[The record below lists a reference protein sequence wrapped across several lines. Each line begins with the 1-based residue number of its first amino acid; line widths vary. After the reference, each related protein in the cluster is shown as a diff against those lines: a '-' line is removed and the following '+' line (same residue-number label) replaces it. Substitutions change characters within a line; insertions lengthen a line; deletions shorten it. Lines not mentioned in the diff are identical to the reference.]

1 MSHFDD
7 LPRRDRNH
15 EIEEEA
21 IVAFHNLLSE
31 SRVFILQGVDRKD
44 YGTDCQIEVVNDSRA
59 TNVRVQIQ
67 LKGTERALN
76 ADGSLSIAVRR
87 ANLNYLLM
95 HEYSLYV
102 CYHVPTASLRI
113 CPADS
118 VLRQYEHG
126 GKSWTEQQSLTV
138 SFIDE
143 LTIPRLVQLAALA
156 QSGAKSSRDRRVEQS
171 GAKPVDLPRQ
181 ALRTPPNVHVPDDP
195 KRAGEI
201 LMQFYE
207 QGADDVISA
216 GFDKFSAVLGASS
229 DAIGPCY
236 MAEINLGMA
245 NMSQH
250 PKRIEEAIGYFRSKL
265 DSGRYQIGSMH
276 YTIGNAFSALG
287 DEQSAKLAYEAAL
300 ADPAFSE
307 TPDLAAQGHKNLGT
321 SFERLGQ
328 QTTAVDH
335 YREALRLKP
344 DLAEAHN
351 ALGNYYI
358 HLGQYEDALFHLDRV
373 VFAERNQLKTSAVA
387 GWRANVLFN
396 LNDSRGAFREIN
408 GLLSLADHFDWIWPS
423 CARLVASFGR
433 TTSEN
438 AGQAITF
445 WQRYIKAHP
454 SHSSARR
461 ELLLTV
467 FYLRRSGK
475 DEGKSYAEFRD
486 EFDQHIAL
494 VDAGDSALPWDRL
507 GHWAQDEEDWAEAE
521 RCFRKA
527 YDLKGGHYGYC
538 LGTALNFLGRY
549 EESLPL
555 LLEQAQ
561 VHQQDAMSWFQV
573 ATAYVNLDRAPE
585 AINAYRKALALD
597 PDYSLALFELGGA
610 YWNSGDIEQASQVW
624 KAAIAR
630 FPDHELAAK
639 IKRELPNLFREL
651 RS

>member
-21 IVAFHNLLSE
+21 IVAFQRLLSE
-31 SRVFILQGVDRKD
+31 SRVFILQGSDRKD
-44 YGTDCQIEVVNDSRA
+44 YGTDCQIEVVDDGRA
-59 TNVRVQIQ
+59 TNVRVQVQ
-67 LKGTERALN
+67 LKGSERALN
-76 ADGSLSIAVRR
+76 ADGSLSVEVHRT
-87 ANLNYLLM
+87 NLNYLLM

-102 CYHVPTASLRI
+102 CFHVPTRSLRV
-113 CPADS
+113 CPVDS
-118 VLRQYEHG
+118 VLRQYEHS
-126 GKSWTEQQSLTV
+126 GKTWTEQQSLTI
-138 SFIDE
+138 SFVDE

-156 QSGAKSSRDRRVEQS
+156 QSGVRSSRDRRIEQS
-171 GAKPVDLPRQ
+171 SVSSVDLPRQ
-181 ALRTPPNVHVPDDP
+181 ILRTAPNVHVPDDP
-195 KRAGEI
+195 KLAGDI
-201 LMQFYE
+201 LKQLYE

-216 GFDKFSAVLGASS
+216 GFDKFSAALGADS
-229 DAIGPCY
+229 DAMGPCY
-236 MAEINLGMA
+236 MAEINLAMA
-245 NMSQH
+245 SMSEH
-250 PKRIEEAIGYFRSKL
+250 PQRIEEAISYFRSKL
-265 DSGRYQIGSMH
+265 DGGRYQIGSLH

-300 ADPAFSE
+300 ADPAFSG

-328 QTTAVDH
+328 QAKAVGH

-351 ALGNYYI
+351 ALGNYYVHI
-358 HLGQYEDALFHLDRV
+358 GQYDDALFHLDRV
-373 VFAERNQLKTSAVA
+373 VFAERNQVKTSAVA

-396 LNDSRGAFREIN
+396 LGDSRAAFREIN
-408 GLLSLADHFDWIWPS
+408 GLVSQADHLDWIWPS

-433 TTSEN
+433 TAREN
-438 AGQAITF
+438 AAQAITF

-461 ELLLTV
+461 ELLLTI
-467 FYLRRSGK
+467 FYLRTAGK
-475 DEGKSYAEFRD
+475 DVGKSYAEFRE
-486 EFDQHIAL
+486 EFDRHIAHI
-494 VDAGDSALPWDRL
+494 DAKDAALPWDRL

-527 YDLKGGHYGYC
+527 YDLRGGHYGYC
-538 LGTALNFLGRY
+538 LGTALSFLGRY

-561 VHQQDAMSWFQV
+561 VHQPDAMSWFQV
-573 ATAYVNLDRAPE
+573 GAAYVNLDRAPE

-597 PDYSLALFELGGA
+597 PDYALAMFELGGA
-610 YWNSGDIEQASQVW
+610 YWNSGDFEQASQIW

-639 IKRELPNLFREL
+639 IRLDFPRLL
-651 RS
+651 

>member
-21 IVAFHNLLSE
+21 IVAFQKRLSE
-31 SRVFILQGVDRKD
+31 SRIFILQGVDRKD
-44 YGTDCQIEVVNDSRA
+44 YGTDCQIEVVDDSRA
-59 TNVRVQIQ
+59 TNVRVQVQ

-76 ADGSLSIAVRR
+76 ADGSLSIEVRR

-102 CYHVPTASLRI
+102 CYHVPTGSLRI
-113 CPADS
+113 CPAES

-126 GKSWTEQQSLTV
+126 GKSWTQQQSLTI

-181 ALRTPPNVHVPDDP
+181 VLRTPPNVHVPDNP
-195 KRAGEI
+195 ERASDI
-201 LMQFYE
+201 LKQLYE

-216 GFDKFSAVLGASS
+216 GFDKFGAVLGANS
-229 DAIGPCY
+229 DAMGFCY

-245 NMSQH
+245 NMSQQ

-265 DSGRYQIGSMH
+265 NGGRYQIGSMH

-328 QTTAVDH
+328 QATAVDH

-358 HLGQYEDALFHLDRV
+358 HLGQYADALSHLDRV
-373 VFAERNQLKTSAVA
+373 VFAERNQGKTSAVA

-396 LNDSRGAFREIN
+396 LGDTRAAFREIN
-408 GLLSLADHFDWIWPS
+408 GLISQADHFDWIWPS

-433 TTSEN
+433 TTTEN
-438 AGQAITF
+438 AKHAVAF

-454 SHSSARR
+454 NHSSARR
-461 ELLLTV
+461 ELLLTM
-467 FYLRRSGK
+467 FYLRTSGE
-475 DEGKSYAEFRD
+475 DLGKRYAEFRD
-486 EFDQHIAL
+486 EFDHHIAL
-494 VDAGDSALPWDRL
+494 VNAEDAALPWDRL

-527 YDLKGGHYGYC
+527 YDLKGGHYGFC
-538 LGTALNFLGRY
+538 LGTALSFLGRY

-561 VHQQDAMSWFQV
+561 VHQPDAVSWFQV
-573 ATAYVNLDRAPE
+573 GAAYVNLGRSPE
-585 AINAYRKALALD
+585 AIDAYRKALALD
-597 PDYSLALFELGGA
+597 PEYPLPMFELGGA

-624 KAAIAR
+624 KIAIAR

-639 IKRELPNLFREL
+639 IKRDLPNLFREL